1 MDWSIIKFGAYRT
14 TCIIY
19 TNTID
24 YYFNAILEKK
34 LLLEYSRTK

>member
-1 MDWSIIKFGAYRT
+1 MDWSSIKFGAYRT

-24 YYFNAILEKK
+24 YYFNGILEKK
-34 LLLEYSRTK
+34 LLLERSRTK